1 MLIEDLRTQDGDG
14 VASFLA
20 TVDWE
25 DRSRDSITAYFAV
38 DESDAWRVSLNP
50 DAFRIPGA
58 VVAMRDHERRI
69 AGGGPMC
76 PVLRDGLRN
85 SLAWISRWSISPT
98 AIPELDFPLGCA
110 HPVAQTPGAAA
121 GFVSG
126 GVDSS
131 ALIAANHRAHG
142 VDDPLRVS
150 VGIVVVGIQS
160 HRWMDRGEIR
170 DRLAAARDDLSNFA
184 DATGIE
190 IVPVATNI
198 RSLNDNGM
206 FWKYEF
212 QGAVLAGVAHLFASS
227 VSNISIASTWEIA
240 YLDNWG
246 SHPLLD
252 HGYGSHSLRIWHEL
266 AHMGRLE
273 KTRLIAEHPAL
284 LQGLNVCNK
293 AEAGD
298 DNCGRCEKCVRTKL
312 ALETMTELKAAPDF
326 VVRRTRPEDL
336 KLVRIL
342 DRGLEGEYAE
352 LVDPL
357 RDAGRADLASAVE
370 RAIRKGRLLRKPSVH
385 RVRVLASRILPRS
398 MRERVFGLTKMPR

>member
-1 MLIEDLRTQDGDG
+1 MLIKAFRTQDGDG

-25 DRSRDSITAYFAV
+25 DRTRDSINAYFAV

-76 PVLRDGLRN
+76 PILRDGLNN
-85 SLAWISRWSISPT
+85 SLAWISRWSNSPR

-110 HPVAQTPGAAA
+110 HPVAQDPGAAA

-142 VDDPLRVS
+142 DDDPLRIS
-150 VGIVVVGIQS
+150 VGIVVIGIQS
-160 HRWMDRGEIR
+160 HRWMDRSAVG
-170 DRLAAARDDLSNFA
+170 DRLAAAREDLSNFT

-212 QGAVLAGVAHLFASS
+212 QGAVLAGVAHLFAST
-227 VSNISIASTWEIA
+227 VSNISIASTSEIA
-240 YLDNWG
+240 YLGNWG

-273 KTRLIAEHPAL
+273 KTRLIAEHPGL

-312 ALETMTELKAAPDF
+312 AIETMPEAKAVPKF
-326 VVRRTRPEDL
+326 VAKSTGPEDL

-342 DRGLEGEYAE
+342 DRGTEGEYAE
-352 LVDPL
+352 LVDAL

-370 RAIRKGRLLRKPSVH
+370 KAIRRGRFLRRPSVH
-385 RVRVLASRILPRS
+385 RVRALGSRIFPRS
-398 MRERVFGLTKMPR
+398 TRERFFGLAKMPR